1 MPGWTPS
8 HTARAALRKE
18 RGNGPFATWPIDH
31 AGDHIIDRTT
41 RVTTTAGFTRY
52 TGSRI
57 NRVEDARL
65 LRGRGTYVDDI
76 VRPGMLHASFVRS
89 PFARARLVS
98 IDTAEARAL
107 PGVHAVFV
115 AEDLNPGVHEQ
126 WHSQLGPG
134 SPETPRPPLAQD
146 EVRFVGDPVALVVAD
161 NRYIAEDACERVVVD
176 YEPLPP
182 IVDYVAAIESQALV
196 HEAYGSNVIHDDG
209 APASALEEAFSA
221 ADYVVEESVYQQ
233 AYAAVPIETRGMVIE
248 HEPGLGDVTMWV
260 ATQAPHEHR
269 AFCARLLGMPEH
281 RVRAIAHDTGGGF
294 GQKIFVLREE
304 MCLMLAVKKLPAAV
318 KWIEDRQE
326 NLTTAGWSRHEHANV
341 RMAFDHEG
349 VIEAV
354 HLDFVSDAGSYPT
367 PWPAMPAT
375 MVGALF
381 PGPYRVPAAGF
392 RLRSV
397 YTNTAGRSGY
407 RGPWQYETLAREVV
421 LEIAARRM
429 GIDPVEL
436 RRRNLLRLDEMPY
449 SNPNGLRY
457 DFTSPLETFEQAV
470 AMLNYVAFREEQAAA
485 REAGR
490 YLGVGFSNY
499 IEPTTPV
506 FGIFGTEAATIRIEP
521 TGKVNVLIAGGSAGN
536 SLETTAVQLTADA
549 LGLDID
555 DVKTIQGDTALA
567 GFGAGTGGSR
577 SGAMLAGAI
586 AETAGVL
593 RARIV
598 AIAAHRLE
606 AAVDDIEVAQG
617 WASVRGT
624 PTATIAVAEISALAH
639 FSPESLPSGVPPGL
653 EATSRFAPSA
663 RSNWA
668 NATHVCTCEV
678 DVGTGQVKL
687 LRYIVSEDCGA
698 MINPNVVE
706 GQIAGGTVQGIGG
719 ALLEQIAYDEAGN
732 PLSTTFMDYL
742 LPTATEVPEIE
753 YGHLETPGPMPGG
766 YKGVGEGGAIGAPP
780 AVVNAVNDAL
790 APLGVSLTRLPLTPV
805 NISDQIEKSI
815 NTTP

>member
-1 MPGWTPS
+1 MVT
-8 HTARAALRKE
+8 
-18 RGNGPFATWPIDH
+18 
-31 AGDHIIDRTT
+31 
-41 RVTTTAGFTRY
+41 TTTAGFTRY
-52 TGSRI
+52 AGSRI

-65 LRGRGTYVDDI
+65 LRGHGTYVDDI

-89 PFARARLVS
+89 PLARGRIVS

-107 PGVHAVFV
+107 AGVRAVFV
-115 AEDLNPGVHEQ
+115 AGDLNPGMHEQ
-126 WHSQLGPG
+126 WHSQLGPD
-134 SPETPRPPLAQD
+134 SPETPRPPLAED
-146 EVRFVGDPVALVVAD
+146 EVRYVGDPVALVVAD

-182 IVDYVAAIESQALV
+182 IVDYVAAIESEVLV
-196 HEAYGSNVIHDDG
+196 HEAYGNNVIHDDG
-209 APASALEEAFSA
+209 APASAALKEAFA
-221 ADYVVEESVYQQ
+221 AAAHVVGESIHQQ
-233 AYAAVPIETRGMVIE
+233 AYAAVPIETRGIVIE
-248 HEPGLGDVTMWV
+248 YEPGLGEITMWV

-269 AFCARLLGMPEH
+269 AFCARLLGIAEH
-281 RVRAIAHDTGGGF
+281 RVRAIARDTGGGF

-304 MCLMLAVKKLPAAV
+304 MCLMLAATKLPAAV

-326 NLTTAGWSRHEHANV
+326 NLTSAGWSRHEHADV
-341 RMAFDHEG
+341 RMGFDDDG
-349 VIEAV
+349 VIQVV

-375 MVGALF
+375 LVGTLF

-421 LEIAARRM
+421 LEVAGRRM

-449 SNPNGLRY
+449 SNPNGMRY
-457 DFTSPLETFEQAV
+457 DCTSPLETFEQAV
-470 AMLNYVAFREEQAAA
+470 AILDYEAFRHEQAAA
-485 REAGR
+485 RQAGR

-521 TGKVNVLIAGGSAGN
+521 TGKVNVYIAGGSAGN
-536 SLETTAVQLTADA
+536 SLETTVVQLTADA
-549 LGLDID
+549 LGVDID
-555 DVKTIQGDTALA
+555 DVHTIQGDTALA

-586 AETAGVL
+586 DETAGVL
-593 RARIV
+593 RARIA

-606 AAVDDIEVAQG
+606 AAVDDIEVARG

-624 PTATIAVAEISALAH
+624 PAAKIAVAEISALAY
-639 FSPESLPSGVPPGL
+639 FSPDSLPPGVPPGL
-653 EATSRFAPSA
+653 EATSRFAPGA

-678 DVGTGQVKL
+678 DAATGQVTL

-732 PLSTTFMDYL
+732 PLCTTFMDYL
-742 LPTATEVPEIE
+742 LPTAAEVPTIE
-753 YGHLETPGPMPGG
+753 YGHLESPGPMPGG

-790 APLGVSLTRLPLTPV
+790 APFGVSLTRLPLTPAS
-805 NISDQIEKSI
+805 ISEEIERAVR
-815 NTTP
+815 TVP